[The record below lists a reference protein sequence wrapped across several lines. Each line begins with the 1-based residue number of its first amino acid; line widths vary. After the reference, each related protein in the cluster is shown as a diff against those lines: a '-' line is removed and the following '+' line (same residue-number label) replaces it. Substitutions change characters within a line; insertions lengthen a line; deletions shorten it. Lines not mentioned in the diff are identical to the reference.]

1 MARDMEGLVKL
12 TEELTFTS
20 RMHLLDPM
28 VPPVF
33 YKDEVSNNNN
43 NNNNNDNDNNDN
55 NNNNFLICKAHIS
68 ITINAHGAN

>member
-1 MARDMEGLVKL
+1 MYSLTFCAVKNTISLMARDMEGLVKL

-33 YKDEVSNNNN
+33 YKDEVSRHLVGLKGCW
-43 NNNNNDNDNNDN
+43 
-55 NNNNFLICKAHIS
+55 FESRICQ
-68 ITINAHGAN
+68 